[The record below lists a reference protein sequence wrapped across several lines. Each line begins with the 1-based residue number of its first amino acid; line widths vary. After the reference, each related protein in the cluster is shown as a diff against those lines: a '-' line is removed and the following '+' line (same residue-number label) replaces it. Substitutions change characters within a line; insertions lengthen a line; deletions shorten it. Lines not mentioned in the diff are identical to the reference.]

1 MCSVRTAPPAGKGLP
16 RARYVAVDFT
26 NALQPAVWEPHLAGV
41 HAVINTVG
49 LFREKGRQT
58 FDVIHDRAPRALFA
72 AALQA
77 GVPRVIQ
84 ISALGADEHAHS
96 RYHVSKRRA
105 DDYLRRLPLEWT
117 IVQPSLIYGPG
128 GTSARFFTALASWPV
143 IPLPAGGEALV
154 QPVHID
160 DVIEALVR
168 LLENT
173 DSARR
178 THRTTLPFV
187 GPHALTLR
195 EYLSSLRAQMGLGR
209 ARFSRV
215 PLAFARA
222 GAHMSNLLP
231 GSLLSTESLEM
242 LMRGNVGDP
251 EPMRELLGH
260 SALPAERFIPADH
273 AHAIRADAKL
283 QWLLPLLRWSI
294 AIVWIVTGIVSLGIY
309 PVEKSYALLERAG
322 VPQVLAPLMLY
333 GAAGLDLVFG
343 IAMLVLRD
351 RRLLYLAQIAVI
363 VLYTVIISIRLPE
376 FWLHPYG
383 PILKNLPMLAAI
395 VLLYSL
401 ERR

>member
-1 MCSVRTAPPAGKGLP
+1 
-16 RARYVAVDFT
+16 VDFT
-26 NALQPAVWEPHLAGV
+26 TAQQPAVWEAHLAGV
-41 HAVINTVG
+41 DAVINTVG
-49 LFREKGRQT
+49 LFRERGRQT
-58 FDVIHDRAPRALFA
+58 FDVVHDRAPRALFA

-84 ISALGADEHAHS
+84 ISALGADEHARS

-105 DDYLRRLPLEWT
+105 DDYLRSLPLEWT

-128 GTSARFFTALASWPV
+128 GTSARFFTALASGPV
-143 IPLPAGGEALV
+143 IALPGRGDPLV

-178 THRTTLPFV
+178 THRATLPFV
-187 GPHALTLR
+187 GPRPLTLR
-195 EYLSSLRAQMGLGR
+195 EFLSTLRAGMGLGR
-209 ARFSRV
+209 PRFVHV
-215 PLAFARA
+215 PMALARA
-222 GAHMSNLLP
+222 GARGGDLLP

-251 EPMRELLGH
+251 APMQELLGR
-260 SALPAERFIPADH
+260 SALPAERFVPADH
-273 AHAIRADAKL
+273 ARAIQADAKL

-294 AIVWIVTGIVSLGIY
+294 AIVWIVTGIVSFGIY
-309 PVEKSYALLERAG
+309 PVEESYALLRQAG
-322 VPQVLAPLMLY
+322 VPQPLAPLMLY

-343 IAMLVLRD
+343 IAMLVLRN
-351 RRLLYLAQIAVI
+351 RQLLYLAQIAVI
-363 VLYTVIISIRLPE
+363 VLYTAISIRLPE